1 MTSKRHAILPP
12 HFAAWL
18 ISLFSGDE
26 KETLIG
32 DLHEEFS
39 QLTSKSGLAFARR
52 WYWRQTWK
60 SIGHLFCCAFRFAPL
75 STSAAVVVGFLI
87 SHFLFTLP
95 EKAMFAVVDRYQL
108 FERHFNFYLFLAT
121 KGIAMSHV
129 IASMAV
135 GCVTA
140 SIAKGKEMVVTT
152 ALVLVLL
159 AMTVLAFIWI
169 ATRNVPMMVWGM
181 LQWNTAD
188 WLAIL
193 IGGVMIRTLRSASPL
208 PKRR

>member
-1 MTSKRHAILPP
+1 
-12 HFAAWL
+12 
-18 ISLFSGDE
+18 
-26 KETLIG
+26 
-32 DLHEEFS
+32 
-39 QLTSKSGLAFARR
+39 
-52 WYWRQTWK
+52 
-60 SIGHLFCCAFRFAPL
+60 
-75 STSAAVVVGFLI
+75 
-87 SHFLFTLP
+87 
-95 EKAMFAVVDRYQL
+95 
-108 FERHFNFYLFLAT
+108 
-121 KGIAMSHV
+121 MSHV